1 MDLFIFEVLFCIL
14 HICIIVNIVI
24 FTLLLRSKVNDS
36 VVASVPKENPFLQQ
50 RIWYSSSWNK
60 LRGRKVKSCNSLEQY
75 K

>member
-1 MDLFIFEVLFCIL
+1 MELYTFEALFSIL

-24 FTLLLRSKVNDS
+24 LTVLLHCKVNDS
-36 VVASVPKENPFLQQ
+36 LVASVPKENPFLQQ